1 MLSCMLRILLL
12 LVLASQSF
20 GCKSSDIG
28 QAEQSHPIPLRE
40 QFHHISVDE
49 EGHARGYVQY
59 KTQYD
64 KEQAKFAV
72 QADFENKEQL
82 QDGYF
87 QAQYVDPI
95 LNNMERYVIEQHEK
109 KRPAQILLFI
119 HGGLNSYEEG
129 LGHID
134 KFLKAQTATEEEKRT
149 LKFPNLNSYFLLS
162 LNWEAGLQS
171 ALFDHFFH
179 IRYGKRDPWFATATS
194 PIVLFH
200 DLGNSIIK
208 TPDAIYSETKD
219 LFQNQSADYTSAM
232 ITTALMASYYGL
244 PIAALHPTLTIA
256 GVMPYATYGAA
267 GLYGYTTLRDDLTRY
282 LFMPIRM
289 ASAPLVEGF
298 GTPAWDMLKRRPDL
312 LLFNPATKKDSA
324 TQQLL
329 KQLADRI
336 EDGKWQTA
344 ECKSNKSVPCPLV
357 ELTLL
362 GHSMGAMV
370 SDRILTTL
378 AKQLTFKH
386 IIYLGAANSI
396 ADFKVSVVPYLR
408 DHKQTKFWS
417 FALSEVD
424 ESNETYA
431 ADLLSRG
438 SLLVWIDLLL
448 ERTYGLPQ
456 KRFGRE
462 ANQGWLNIDDGD
474 AWKSICRI
482 SFSSDRA
489 RKEEPRKHGDFTE
502 PDKVELVLGMVKNG
516 CPEPVKLVKA
526 PENTMSDN
534 EFRKDLQ
541 QKLNRVPRFT
551 PKSIGAIVDNA
562 PYSDKGDL
570 DYGEFLSEQSYEE
583 IGNYISPINI
593 NVATTDELAL
603 LLRGDRYL
611 ARQIFER
618 ACQKPYASFE
628 ELREIQ
634 HLSPEAYM
642 LIKEYGIIGDPRP
655 ISNDS
660 WFATFNILHDLKP
673 QDLPTCTPPDWGPY
687 IRHQLMHWR
696 SNVHPL
702 DPGYKNKSRERYRKL
717 YTADDRYRKKVIDEI
732 KREGIAIPP
741 VERAGIWDKLLNTKN
756 TWDAILSIEESRIA
770 IGIHSWADLQDRYD
784 LEDQERNHAERLVA
798 DISVRATKSDV
809 DAVIF
814 VTNEDV
820 FSKPSMAK
828 VKEAIRSALGE
839 NFHSVYGLPKTI
851 PDKIKAILQR
861 YTKEHTS

>member
-1 MLSCMLRILLL
+1 MLTCILRILLL
-12 LVLASQSF
+12 LVLASQNF
-20 GCKSSDIG
+20 GCKSSYITQIEWG
-28 QAEQSHPIPLRE
+28 
-40 QFHHISVDE
+40 HHISVDE
-49 EGHARGYVQY
+49 EGRARGHIRKASQV
-59 KTQYD
+59 
-64 KEQAKFAV
+64 
-72 QADFENKEQL
+72 DFKYEEQL
-82 QDGYF
+82 NDEEF
-87 QAQYVDPI
+87 QTQYVDSI
-95 LNNMERYVIEQHEK
+95 LK
-109 KRPAQILLFI
+109 KLEEHVLKQKNEARLPAQILIFI
-119 HGGLNSYEEG
+119 HGGLNSYEGG
-129 LGHID
+129 LEHI
-134 KFLKAQTATEEEKRT
+134 KGFLEKQTDTEA
-149 LKFPNLNSYFLLS
+149 FPNLSSYFLLS

-171 ALFDHFFH
+171 ALKDHFFH
-179 IRYGKRDPWFATATS
+179 IRFGERSTLFASSTF
-194 PIVLFH
+194 PIVLLH
-200 DLGNSIIK
+200 DLGESIVK
-208 TPDAIYSETKD
+208 TPDAIYSEAKD

-232 ITTALMASYYGL
+232 ITTALIASYYGL

-256 GVMPYATYGAA
+256 GVMPYATYAAA
-267 GLYGYTTLRDDLTRY
+267 GAYGYTTLRDDLTRY

-298 GTPAWDMLKRRPDL
+298 GTPAWDMLKRRPDV
-312 LLFNPATKKDSA
+312 LLFNPTTKKDSA

-329 KQLADRI
+329 KQLADKI

-344 ECKSNKSVPCPLV
+344 ECKNNKSVLCPLV

-378 AKQLTFKH
+378 SKKLTFKH

-396 ADFKVSVVPYLR
+396 ADFKVSVVPYVR
-408 DHKQTKFWS
+408 DHKETHFWS

-462 ANQGWLNIDDGD
+462 VNQEWLNIDDKD
-474 AWKSICRI
+474 AWKRICRI
-482 SFSSDRA
+482 SFSGNRA
-489 RKEEPRKHGDFTE
+489 RTKEPRDHGDFTK
-502 PDKVELVLGMVKNG
+502 PGKVELVLQMVKHG

-526 PENTMSDN
+526 PENTMGDD

-541 QKLNRVPRFT
+541 QKLDRVPRFT

-583 IGNYISPINI
+583 IGNYLAPINI
-593 NVATTDELAL
+593 NAATTDELAL

-611 ARQIFER
+611 ARQILER
-618 ACQKPYASFE
+618 ACQKPYANFE

-634 HLSPEAYM
+634 HLSPEAYR

-655 ISNDS
+655 ISDDS
-660 WFATFNILHDLKP
+660 WFATFNILHGLKP

-687 IRHQLMHWR
+687 IRHQFMRWK

-702 DPGYKNKSRERYRKL
+702 DPGYKSISRERYRKIHA
-717 YTADDRYRKKVIDEI
+717 ADDRYRKKVIGEIKEAGITILPIKKVHIWNILRRERPWDEI
-732 KREGIAIPP
+732 HDIDGQRVAFE
-741 VERAGIWDKLLNTKN
+741 
-756 TWDAILSIEESRIA
+756 
-770 IGIHSWADLQDRYD
+770 IHTWADLEDWYD
-784 LEDQERNHAERLVA
+784 LEDLNRNRAEQLA
-798 DISVRATKSDV
+798 DDIKRRAAESDV
-809 DAVIF
+809 QAVIF

-820 FSKPSMAK
+820 FSKESMAK
-828 VKEAIRSALGE
+828 AKEALQKALGE
-839 NFHSVYGLPKTI
+839 KFHSIHGLPKTI
-851 PDKIKAILQR
+851 PDKIKSILQR
-861 YTKEHTS
+861 HKKQPVS